1 MTMTETR
8 SAYPKPVED
17 LVPAARALAD
27 ELGTVPSRNQL
38 KTRLRIGAPKANA
51 VLAALADYTP
61 QTHPAET
68 GPATGPAEA
77 PEADPVAPETDPV
90 PAAPTGPAEADTREA
105 APAVDPAPAEA
116 KPQATTLADPGT
128 PALAAEA
135 APDAAPET
143 GSEAVA
149 KSRKRLAT
157 WPVLLLMLP
166 ATVAIWSGWVGLGQ
180 LAGFGPVHPLPGIA
194 DGFVIDTSITL
205 PIGMETYSAYA
216 LYVWLSGRAGA
227 RAIRFARTSA
237 LLALTIGAAGQIAYH
252 LMSAANVPAAH
263 PLITAA
269 VACIPVAVLGLGA
282 ALAHLV
288 KEDH

>member
-1 MTMTETR
+1 MTMAPTR
-8 SAYPKPVED
+8 SAYPAPVED
-17 LVPAARALAD
+17 LVPQARALAD
-27 ELGTVPSRNQL
+27 ELGSLPSRNQL

-51 VLAALADYTP
+51 VLAELDGYVP
-61 QTHPAET
+61 SPAET
-68 GPATGPAEA
+68 RATAEAAPVEPTTAPVLTEPAEAEA
-77 PEADPVAPETDPV
+77 PEAAPVTDAAAAVADSQVATLADPVTPAEAAEPV
-90 PAAPTGPAEADTREA
+90 PAAE
-105 APAVDPAPAEA
+105 
-116 KPQATTLADPGT
+116 
-128 PALAAEA
+128 AAEA
-135 APDAAPET
+135 GPVRP
-143 GSEAVA
+143 
-149 KSRKRLAT
+149 RRRLAT

-227 RAIRFARTSA
+227 KAIAFARVSA
-237 LLALTIGAAGQIAYH
+237 LLALSIGAAGQIAYH
-252 LMSAANVPAAH
+252 LMSAAKVPAAH
-263 PLITAA
+263 PIITAA

-288 KEDH
+288 KEDA

>member
-1 MTMTETR
+1 MTMTPTR
-8 SAYPKPVED
+8 SAYPAPVED
-17 LVPAARALAD
+17 LVPQARALAD
-27 ELGTVPSRNQL
+27 ELGSLPSRNQL

-51 VLAALADYTP
+51 VLAELDGYVPNPADTAETTAPVPAESAADPVLAGSAEAEVPEAAPVVDTVETVAVPQVDALADPVTP
-61 QTHPAET
+61 AAETAADTDAET
-68 GPATGPAEA
+68 GPGS
-77 PEADPVAPETDPV
+77 D
-90 PAAPTGPAEADTREA
+90 
-105 APAVDPAPAEA
+105 A
-116 KPQATTLADPGT
+116 KP
-128 PALAAEA
+128 
-135 APDAAPET
+135 
-143 GSEAVA
+143 
-149 KSRKRLAT
+149 RKRLAT

-227 RAIRFARTSA
+227 KAIAFARTSA
-237 LLALTIGAAGQIAYH
+237 LLALSIGAAGQIAYH

-288 KEDH
+288 KEDA

>member
-1 MTMTETR
+1 MTTTR
-8 SAYPKPVED
+8 SAYPAPVEH
-17 LVPAARALAD
+17 LVPQARALAD
-27 ELGTVPSRNQL
+27 ELGSIPSRNQL
-38 KTRLRIGAPKANA
+38 KARLRIGAPKANA
-51 VLAALADYTP
+51 VLAELADYVP
-61 QTHPAET
+61 NPA
-68 GPATGPAEA
+68 PADPATATAPHEPAAAPASTGPAEDETRESRPVVDAA
-77 PEADPVAPETDPV
+77 PAEVKPEAATLADPVAPA
-90 PAAPTGPAEADTREA
+90 PAAVADTGTTAAEPVAGPAEADPPRTR
-105 APAVDPAPAEA
+105 
-116 KPQATTLADPGT
+116 
-128 PALAAEA
+128 
-135 APDAAPET
+135 
-143 GSEAVA
+143 
-149 KSRKRLAT
+149 RRLAT

-194 DGFVIDTSITL
+194 DSFVIDTSITL

-227 RAIRFARTSA
+227 KAIAFARVSA
-237 LLALTIGAAGQIAYH
+237 LLALGIGAAGQIAYH

-288 KEDH
+288 KEDA

>member
-1 MTMTETR
+1 MTMTPVR
-8 SAYPKPVED
+8 SAYPKPV
-17 LVPAARALAD
+17 AALLPEAQALAD
-27 ELGTVPSRNQL
+27 ELGALPSRNQL
-38 KTRLRIGAPKANA
+38 KTRLHIGAPKANA
-51 VLAALADYTP
+51 LLEALADYIP
-61 QTHPAET
+61 QTHPSDLDESAET
-68 GPATGPAEA
+68 ALPVSPAGPVAEPTPAT
-77 PEADPVAPETDPV
+77 VPV
-90 PAAPTGPAEADTREA
+90 PATDAHQETKVT
-105 APAVDPAPAEA
+105 V
-116 KPQATTLADPGT
+116 PQVTTLADPVGPET
-128 PALAAEA
+128 APTETTGSAA
-135 APDAAPET
+135 APKP
-143 GSEAVA
+143 
-149 KSRKRLAT
+149 RRRLAT

-227 RAIRFARTSA
+227 RAIRFARVSA
-237 LLALTIGAAGQIAYH
+237 LLALSIGAAGQVAYH
-252 LMSAANVPAAH
+252 LMSAANIPAAH

-288 KEDH
+288 KEDT

>member
-1 MTMTETR
+1 MTMTTTR
-8 SAYPKPVED
+8 SAYPTPVAD
-17 LVPAARALAD
+17 LVPAARDLAD
-27 ELGTVPSRNQL
+27 ELGSIPSRNQL
-38 KTRLRIGAPKANA
+38 KTHLRIGAPKANQI
-51 VLAALADYTP
+51 LAELADYVPNPAPDTETAEAN
-61 QTHPAET
+61 QTEPVADLDAA
-68 GPATGPAEA
+68 GPAK
-77 PEADPVAPETDPV
+77 
-90 PAAPTGPAEADTREA
+90 ADTRELAPVVDA
-105 APAVDPAPAEA
+105 APADEEPQAPA
-116 KPQATTLADPGT
+116 LADPGT
-128 PALAAEA
+128 PAPAAVADTVAALAESVAEA
-135 APDAAPET
+135 TEANPER
-143 GSEAVA
+143 A
-149 KSRKRLAT
+149 RRRLAT

-227 RAIRFARTSA
+227 KAIAFARVSA
-237 LLALTIGAAGQIAYH
+237 LLALSIGAAGQIAYH

-263 PLITAA
+263 PIITAA

-288 KEDH
+288 KEDA

>member
-1 MTMTETR
+1 MTMTPTR
-8 SAYPKPVED
+8 SAYPAPVED

-27 ELGTVPSRNQL
+27 ELGSLPSRNQL
-38 KTRLRIGAPKANA
+38 KARLRIGAPKANA
-51 VLAALADYTP
+51 VLAELDGYVP
-61 QTHPAET
+61 S
-68 GPATGPAEA
+68 PAEA
-77 PEADPVAPETDPV
+77 
-90 PAAPTGPAEADTREA
+90 RE
-105 APAVDPAPAEA
+105 
-116 KPQATTLADPGT
+116 
-128 PALAAEA
+128 AAEA
-135 APDAAPET
+135 APAEPITDPVLAELAEAEAPET
-143 GSEAVA
+143 THVTDAAAAVA
-149 KSRKRLAT
+149 DSQATTLVDPVTPTVPVDLAPAAEAAEAGPVRPRRRLAT

-227 RAIRFARTSA
+227 KAIRFARTSA

-263 PLITAA
+263 PIITAA

>member
-1 MTMTETR
+1 MTMTTAR

-17 LVPAARALAD
+17 LVPDARALAD
-27 ELGTVPSRNQL
+27 ELGSLPSRNQL

-51 VLAALADYTP
+51 LLEALVDYSPEPTPAPTAGEPGTTVLPARPEPETTDDDAAIPAPVAEVPQVTPVVDPGAPTLAAA
-61 QTHPAET
+61 
-68 GPATGPAEA
+68 G
-77 PEADPVAPETDPV
+77 PEA
-90 PAAPTGPAEADTREA
+90 G
-105 APAVDPAPAEA
+105 A
-116 KPQATTLADPGT
+116 KP
-128 PALAAEA
+128 
-135 APDAAPET
+135 
-143 GSEAVA
+143 
-149 KSRKRLAT
+149 RRRLAT

-227 RAIRFARTSA
+227 KAIAFARVSA
-237 LLALTIGAAGQIAYH
+237 LLALSIGAAGQIAYH
-252 LMSAANVPAAH
+252 LMSAAKVPAAH
-263 PLITAA
+263 PIITAA

-288 KEDH
+288 KEDA

>member
-1 MTMTETR
+1 MTHTR
-8 SAYPKPVED
+8 SAYPAPVAD
-17 LVPAARALAD
+17 LVPAARDLAD
-27 ELGTVPSRNQL
+27 ELGSIPSRNQL
-38 KTRLRIGAPKANA
+38 KTRLRIGAPKANQI
-51 VLAALADYTP
+51 LAELADYVP
-61 QTHPAET
+61 N
-68 GPATGPAEA
+68 PATGTETAEADRTEPVADLAAAGPAEA
-77 PEADPVAPETDPV
+77 E
-90 PAAPTGPAEADTREA
+90 TRELAPVVDA
-105 APAVDPAPAEA
+105 APADEE
-116 KPQATTLADPGT
+116 PQETTLEDPGT
-128 PALAAEA
+128 PDPAAVADTVAAPPESVAEA
-135 APDAAPET
+135 T
-143 GSEAVA
+143 EANPMRA
-149 KSRKRLAT
+149 RRRLAT

-194 DGFVIDTSITL
+194 DSFVIDTSITL

-227 RAIRFARTSA
+227 KAIAFARVSA
-237 LLALTIGAAGQIAYH
+237 LLALSIGAAGQIAYH

-288 KEDH
+288 KEDA

>member
-1 MTMTETR
+1 MTMTTTR

-17 LVPAARALAD
+17 LVPDARALAD

-51 VLAALADYTP
+51 LLEALADYTP
-61 QTHPAET
+61 EPAPTSVAGE
-68 GPATGPAEA
+68 PATTVL
-77 PEADPVAPETDPV
+77 PVRSEPETADDDVAIPALVAEIPQVTPVVDPG
-90 PAAPTGPAEADTREA
+90 APTTEVASAPLAE
-105 APAVDPAPAEA
+105 
-116 KPQATTLADPGT
+116 G
-128 PALAAEA
+128 
-135 APDAAPET
+135 
-143 GSEAVA
+143 GSEADA
-149 KSRKRLAT
+149 KPRRRLAT

-194 DGFVIDTSITL
+194 DGFVIDTSITF

-227 RAIRFARTSA
+227 KAIKFARTSA

-263 PLITAA
+263 PIITAA

>member
-1 MTMTETR
+1 MTMTSTR
-8 SAYPKPVED
+8 SAYPAPVQD
-17 LVPAARALAD
+17 LVPQARALAD
-27 ELGTVPSRNQL
+27 ELGSLPSRNQL
-38 KTRLRIGAPKANA
+38 KARLRIGAPKANA
-51 VLAALADYTP
+51 VLAELDGYVP
-61 QTHPAET
+61 NPAET
-68 GPATGPAEA
+68 DEPTAPAPVEPAAVAVLAGPAEAEA
-77 PEADPVAPETDPV
+77 PEAAPEVDAAPAVADPQAVTLADPVAPAT
-90 PAAPTGPAEADTREA
+90 EADAST
-105 APAVDPAPAEA
+105 V
-116 KPQATTLADPGT
+116 T
-128 PALAAEA
+128 
-135 APDAAPET
+135 ET
-143 GSEAVA
+143 GSVPDV
-149 KSRKRLAT
+149 KPRNRLAT

-227 RAIRFARTSA
+227 KAIAFARVSA
-237 LLALTIGAAGQIAYH
+237 LLALSIGAAGQIAYH

-288 KEDH
+288 KEDN

>member
-1 MTMTETR
+1 MTETR
-8 SAYPKPVED
+8 SAYPKPVDE

-27 ELGTVPSRNQL
+27 ELGALPSRNQL
-38 KTRLRIGAPKANA
+38 KARLRIGAPKANA
-51 VLAALADYTP
+51 VLAELADYTP
-61 QTHPAET
+61 TARPAET
-68 GPATGPAEA
+68 GPALGSAEA
-77 PEADPVAPETDPV
+77 SETAETDP
-90 PAAPTGPAEADTREA
+90 A
-105 APAVDPAPAEA
+105 APATGSAPAGPDEVDTGEATPMFDTVPTEA
-116 KPQATTLADPGT
+116 KPQDATLVDPAV
-128 PALAAEA
+128 PAAAEKA
-135 APDAAPET
+135 DAVTATGPE
-143 GSEAVA
+143 ADKV
-149 KSRKRLAT
+149 KPRRRLAT

-216 LYVWLSGRAGA
+216 LYVWLSGRAGV
-227 RAIRFARTSA
+227 RAIAFARTSA
-237 LLALTIGAAGQIAYH
+237 LLALVIGAAGQIAYH

-288 KEDH
+288 KEDA

>member
-1 MTMTETR
+1 MTMTPTR
-8 SAYPKPVED
+8 SAYPAPVED
-17 LVPAARALAD
+17 LVPQARALAD
-27 ELGTVPSRNQL
+27 ELGSLPSRNQL
-38 KTRLRIGAPKANA
+38 KTHLRIGAPKANA
-51 VLAALADYTP
+51 VLAELDGYVP
-61 QTHPAET
+61 S
-68 GPATGPAEA
+68 
-77 PEADPVAPETDPV
+77 PVETDETT
-90 PAAPTGPAEADTREA
+90 A
-105 APAVDPAPAEA
+105 PAPAEPTTA
-116 KPQATTLADPGT
+116 PVLAGPPEIEAPGAAPVVDTAETVVVPQVDALADPGA
-128 PALAAEA
+128 PAEAEA
-135 APDAAPET
+135 APDAGSAADAETET
-143 GSEAVA
+143 GSVPDA
-149 KSRKRLAT
+149 KPRKRLVT

-216 LYVWLSGRAGA
+216 LYVWLSGRAGVK
-227 RAIRFARTSA
+227 AIRFARTSA
-237 LLALTIGAAGQIAYH
+237 LLALSIGAAGQIAYH

-263 PLITAA
+263 PIITAA

>member
-1 MTMTETR
+1 MTMTTTR
-8 SAYPKPVED
+8 SAYPAPVQD
-17 LVPAARALAD
+17 LVPQARALAD
-27 ELGTVPSRNQL
+27 ELGSLPSRNQL
-38 KTRLRIGAPKANA
+38 KARLRIGAPKANA
-51 VLAALADYTP
+51 VLAELDGYVPNPPETDETTAPVPVEPAAVAVLAG
-61 QTHPAET
+61 PAET
-68 GPATGPAEA
+68 EVPEAAPVADAAEVVADPQDATL
-77 PEADPVAPETDPV
+77 ADPVAPV
-90 PAAPTGPAEADTREA
+90 AEADADTVTETGSV
-105 APAVDPAPAEA
+105 PEA
-116 KPQATTLADPGT
+116 KP
-128 PALAAEA
+128 
-135 APDAAPET
+135 
-143 GSEAVA
+143 
-149 KSRKRLAT
+149 RKRLAT

-227 RAIRFARTSA
+227 KAIAFARISA
-237 LLALTIGAAGQIAYH
+237 LTALSIGAAGQIAYH

-263 PLITAA
+263 PIITAA

-288 KEDH
+288 KEDN

>member
-1 MTMTETR
+1 MTSTR
-8 SAYPKPVED
+8 SAYPAPVQD
-17 LVPAARALAD
+17 LVPQARALAD
-27 ELGTVPSRNQL
+27 ELGSLPSRNQL
-38 KTRLRIGAPKANA
+38 KARLRIGAPKANA
-51 VLAALADYTP
+51 VLAELDGYVP
-61 QTHPAET
+61 NPAET
-68 GPATGPAEA
+68 DEPTAPAPVEPAAVAVLAGPAEAEA
-77 PEADPVAPETDPV
+77 PEAAPEVDAAPAVADPQAVTLADPVAPAT
-90 PAAPTGPAEADTREA
+90 EADAST
-105 APAVDPAPAEA
+105 V
-116 KPQATTLADPGT
+116 T
-128 PALAAEA
+128 
-135 APDAAPET
+135 ET
-143 GSEAVA
+143 GSVPDV
-149 KSRKRLAT
+149 KPRNRLAT

-227 RAIRFARTSA
+227 KAIAFARVSA
-237 LLALTIGAAGQIAYH
+237 LLALSIGAAGQIAYH

-288 KEDH
+288 KEDN